1 MDGILLQRV
10 NCGHE
15 PLHRSWNKESQEGES
30 SSMGAQVREKI
41 WNSEEL
47 KSSCSKTSPLHSPRK
62 QNGKTPQCTQTPEPG
77 AAPGKPPCRGS
88 LCRNPRKSKSL
99 PRSFLWYPAQHKS
112 AKWEGEGAGKTA
124 AARERPWDVCWLQ
137 HSVCPTQPAPKQRYG
152 EALISVSME
161 NGKLPDVT
169 DLSLPT
175 DLLSQKYTKYQPIS
189 ALQRGEGAKQRHR
202 FAQCVHV

>member
-1 MDGILLQRV
+1 MEQRITGRGVIQHGSPGQGKNLKLWGAEELLLQ
-10 NCGHE
+10 NISTAQ
-15 PLHRSWNKESQEGES
+15 PKETKWQNSPVHTDPRAWS
-30 SSMGAQVREKI
+30 STREASMQ
-41 WNSEEL
+41 
-47 KSSCSKTSPLHSPRK
+47 RK
-62 QNGKTPQCTQTPEPG
+62 
-77 AAPGKPPCRGS
+77 S

-112 AKWEGEGAGKTA
+112 AKWEGEGAGKAA

-137 HSVCPTQPAPKQRYG
+137 HSVCPTQPAPKKRYG